1 MNKLYLLNEA
11 THHQIECNTVCQ
23 RLYNHL
29 SSLHSDNGKFRS
41 SIKQLSS
48 ALGYSESGIRY
59 WLSLMQQANVI
70 TLTRKSNYYDFDVS
84 HNVSFITS
92 NN

>member
-1 MNKLYLLNEA
+1 MNLYLFNEDTA
-11 THHQIECNTVCQ
+11 FRMGCNDVCQ
-23 RLYNHL
+23 RIYNHL
-29 SSLHSDNGKFRS
+29 ASLHRDNGKFRS
-41 SIKQLSS
+41 IIKQLSS

>member
-29 SSLHSDNGKFRS
+29 ASLHRENGKFRS
-41 SIKQLSS
+41 SIRQLSS
-48 ALGYSESGIRY
+48 AWDTVNPVLGIGY
-59 WLSLMQQANVI
+59 L
-70 TLTRKSNYYDFDVS
+70 
-84 HNVSFITS
+84 
-92 NN
+92 